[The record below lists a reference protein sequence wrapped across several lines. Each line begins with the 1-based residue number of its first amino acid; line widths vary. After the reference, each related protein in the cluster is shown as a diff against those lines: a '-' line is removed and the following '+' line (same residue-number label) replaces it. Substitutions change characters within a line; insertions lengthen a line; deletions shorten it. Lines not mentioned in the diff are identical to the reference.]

1 MGKNKNKGTNVPPA
15 PEVKTEEKVV
25 EPEVINEQKKIN
37 VIDANQLQEQLNNP
51 KPGLDANHQADLL
64 NGLDR
69 HFMQPN
75 AAEKLHLSQETVDKV
90 NIFTAQGWVALAAT
104 EGMFG
109 VSEWAKK
116 IKQTALPIIVEA
128 AKEMDMPIDMK
139 MLPAP
144 SEDGTV
150 QIPAKAFKPSKEA
163 KAQLKKEHDILEKK
177 PNVDP
182 TKIENDEQLKE
193 AITFIMA
200 DAKNGWEKIK
210 NSIQFYRSY
219 LGCKASKEEN
229 KEELLNALRE
239 KTNLQLLDEIKN
251 IIHDCPIVLSGMGR
265 SMGTFT
271 GSTKSPITAFC
282 MLRNSAT
289 NRKTGECELSDR
301 EVADYTRAIVTWVNS
316 LTIENYKNRIA
327 EHEKNLAVL
336 KKDAKKNAEG
346 IKDVEGKIEA
356 CKSSIKHCE
365 DIVDYVTDP
374 NTDLVDSL
382 IEDYKDAK
390 SDNNRAARSIFKQ
403 VFESYYA
410 DVDLEKNDMANVYH
424 NVKQRAGIIVNLF
437 RDPTTPNLQYS
448 EANLTEMTRV
458 EPTEEEGKKE

>member
-1 MGKNKNKGTNVPPA
+1 MKLTVVIVNYNVKHYLYQCLYSLYRSIKKMDAEVYVVDNHSRDGSIEYVSKKFPDVNYVESNHNLGFARANNIAIRQSEGEYILLLNPDTIVGEDTISQVLDFMDAHPQAGGVGVKMLRADGTKAMESRRGLPTPMTAFYKMAGLCKRYPESRRFGHYYMGYLPWDK
-15 PEVKTEEKVV
+15 PEKI
-25 EPEVINEQKKIN
+25 EVI
-37 VIDANQLQEQLNNP
+37 
-51 KPGLDANHQADLL
+51 
-64 NGLDR
+64 
-69 HFMQPN
+69 
-75 AAEKLHLSQETVDKV
+75 
-90 NIFTAQGWVALAAT
+90 
-104 EGMFG
+104 
-109 VSEWAKK
+109 
-116 IKQTALPIIVEA
+116 
-128 AKEMDMPIDMK
+128 
-139 MLPAP
+139 
-144 SEDGTV
+144 
-150 QIPAKAFKPSKEA
+150 
-163 KAQLKKEHDILEKK
+163 
-177 PNVDP
+177 
-182 TKIENDEQLKE
+182 
-193 AITFIMA
+193 
-200 DAKNGWEKIK
+200 
-210 NSIQFYRSY
+210 
-219 LGCKASKEEN
+219 
-229 KEELLNALRE
+229 
-239 KTNLQLLDEIKN
+239 
-251 IIHDCPIVLSGMGR
+251 SG
-265 SMGTFT
+265 
-271 GSTKSPITAFC
+271 AFC

-365 DIVDYVTDP
+365 DIIDYVTDP
-374 NTDLVDSL
+374 STDIVDSL

-448 EANLTEMTRV
+448 EANLTEMTLV